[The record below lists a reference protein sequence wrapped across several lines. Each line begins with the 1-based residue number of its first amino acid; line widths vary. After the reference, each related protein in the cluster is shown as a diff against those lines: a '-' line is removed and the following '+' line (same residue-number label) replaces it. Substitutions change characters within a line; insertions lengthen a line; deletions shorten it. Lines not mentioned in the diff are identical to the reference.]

1 MSTALVSGVVEG
13 PITRI
18 QAREG
23 AATRQSARM
32 LLLGT
37 AGRALGER
45 GGQPGGQRGRARPC
59 HRCCRPRVPHP
70 PPQLHRGMRRPSPSV
85 RSGPSGTPFRR
96 APTLPVLPRFHD
108 LRRAP
113 GGVGQPRSRILYFV
127 HVGVISRRT
136 NFLLQCTMVWP
147 YKAQASTEM
156 PYPTPPRPSNP

>member
-23 AATRQSARM
+23 AATRQSARI

-45 GGQPGGQRGRARPC
+45 GGQPGGQRGARQAM
-59 HRCCRPRVPHP
+59 P
-70 PPQLHRGMRRPSPSV
+70 PVLPAESSAPSPATPSRDETAEPSV